1 MQTYFT
7 GRLGQL
13 LAAHGKGMV
22 GWDEI
27 LRPDLRGDAVI
38 QSWRG
43 PESLRRA
50 VGGGHPAILSAGF
63 YLDHLRPAE
72 FHYAV
77 DPLAA
82 AGVLDSTWAPR
93 VLGGEACMW
102 GEQINPETID
112 SRIWPR
118 LAAVAER
125 LWSPVA
131 MTEVDDMYRRLELT
145 SHRLAE
151 LGLGHER
158 HTERMLRRYGPAG
171 DVPALTAL
179 LELVTPA
186 YSWERARIQRL
197 TRRTALTGLVD
208 AARPDRWRARRS
220 LAALVAGL
228 LADAPQ
234 YQQGRDSLLAL
245 FTQWGR
251 VAEAVLQ
258 LDRHHRLAREA
269 LPAAAALGALA
280 EVGRGALVLLP
291 GTGAPDS
298 ATRAGAWAVLDRVG
312 RPQGLVRLELAEAL
326 APLVRAAYSP

>member
-1 MQTYFT
+1 
-7 GRLGQL
+7 
-13 LAAHGKGMV
+13 
-22 GWDEI
+22 
-27 LRPDLRGDAVI
+27 
-38 QSWRG
+38 
-43 PESLRRA
+43 
-50 VGGGHPAILSAGF
+50 
-63 YLDHLRPAE
+63 
-72 FHYAV
+72 
-77 DPLAA
+77 
-82 AGVLDSTWAPR
+82 
-93 VLGGEACMW
+93 MW

-125 LWSPVA
+125 LWSPAA

-179 LELVTPA
+179 LELVTPV

-251 VAEAVLQ
+251 VA
-258 LDRHHRLAREA
+258 
-269 LPAAAALGALA
+269 AAAALGALA

-312 RPQGLVRLELAEAL
+312 RPQGLVRLEVAEAL